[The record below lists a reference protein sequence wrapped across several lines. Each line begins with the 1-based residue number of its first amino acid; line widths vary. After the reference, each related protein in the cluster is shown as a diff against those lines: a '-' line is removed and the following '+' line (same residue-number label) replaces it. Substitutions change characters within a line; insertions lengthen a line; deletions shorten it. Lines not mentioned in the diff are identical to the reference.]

1 MHDRHSPLNPP
12 PIGTDI
18 TKSPSLHKARHMQVN
33 ILHDEGEV
41 DLGVAD
47 LDINLEL
54 AFTLGLRLLE

>member
-1 MHDRHSPLNPP
+1 
-12 PIGTDI
+12 
-18 TKSPSLHKARHMQVN
+18 MQVN